1 MARIKVTQV
10 RSTIDRSEKQKRTMK
25 ALGLGRIRR
34 SKFHND
40 TPEVRGMIRVVEH
53 LVTTESVD

>member
-34 SKFHND
+34 SKIHND

-53 LVTTESVD
+53 LVTTETVD

>member
-10 RSTIDRSEKQKRTMK
+10 RSTIDRSEKQKRTMI

-34 SKFHND
+34 SKIHND
-40 TPEVRGMIRVVEH
+40 TPQVRGMIRVVEH
-53 LVTTESVD
+53 LVTTETVD

>member
-34 SKFHND
+34 SKIHND
-40 TPEVRGMIRVVEH
+40 TPQVRGMIRIVEH
-53 LVTTESVD
+53 LVTTETVD

>member
-34 SKFHND
+34 SKIHND